1 MAVNP
6 DHVEL
11 AEVAKELISEN
22 GAPMQLWRE
31 VVTGGTDYDPNS
43 GTVSIETADITAVR
57 TKFSAFEVGDGSRIK
72 STDLKLL
79 IDSTVNPKEYQKI
92 IDGTKELQIIDVPEV
107 IPGEVSIIY
116 KVQARL

>member
-1 MAVNP
+1 MAANP
-6 DHVEL
+6 THTKL
-11 AEVAKELISEN
+11 AATATRLISEN

-31 VVTGGTDYDPNS
+31 VTTGPDYDPIV
-43 GTVSIETADITAVR
+43 TTETADITAVR
-57 TKFSAFEVGDGSRIK
+57 TRFSAFEVGDGSRIK

-79 IDSTVNPKEYQKI
+79 IDSSVDPRDNYQKI
-92 IDGTKELQIIDVPEV
+92 IDGSNELQIIDTLEV

>member
-1 MAVNP
+1 MVNP
-6 DHVEL
+6 THTKL
-11 AEVAKELISEN
+11 AATATRLISEN

-31 VVTGGTDYDPNS
+31 VTTGPDYDPIV
-43 GTVSIETADITAVR
+43 TPETADITAVR

-79 IDSTVNPKEYQKI
+79 IDSSVNPKDYEKI
-92 IDGTKELQIIDVPEV
+92 IDGAKEMQIIDVPEV